1 MVPCSFS
8 CLSLRYLARRI
19 FLFFCASFRA
29 ASVACFGSSTPDPDP
44 AAASF
49 CVDLR
54 LRLDCH
60 CAAAARA
67 TTSPHPSFAEHTKHL
82 CLPQGVGFLRQQ
94 PLLLFCRQRQH
105 LFASP
110 LLHLFLTQLFLRSDL
125 ESMSSAINLCKD
137 CEPKKRRVFAGA
149 RVGGWGRHPDFAL
162 LERSPK
168 PVLLSKTVHGVKNA
182 TLESTRETAKSGG

>member
-1 MVPCSFS
+1 MARTMVPCSFS
-8 CLSLRYLARRI
+8 CLPLRYLARRI

-67 TTSPHPSFAEHTKHL
+67 TTSPHPSFAEHTKHP

-94 PLLLFCRQRQH
+94 PMLLFCRQRQH
-105 LFASP
+105 L
-110 LLHLFLTQLFLRSDL
+110 
-125 ESMSSAINLCKD
+125 
-137 CEPKKRRVFAGA
+137 
-149 RVGGWGRHPDFAL
+149 
-162 LERSPK
+162 
-168 PVLLSKTVHGVKNA
+168 LLSTMHFDFLPGPRLRGGLLPPMVQSLGGNPLRAKNEWR
-182 TLESTRETAKSGG
+182 LLWGPRRRLGPPPRFCSPGEKPETGTTE